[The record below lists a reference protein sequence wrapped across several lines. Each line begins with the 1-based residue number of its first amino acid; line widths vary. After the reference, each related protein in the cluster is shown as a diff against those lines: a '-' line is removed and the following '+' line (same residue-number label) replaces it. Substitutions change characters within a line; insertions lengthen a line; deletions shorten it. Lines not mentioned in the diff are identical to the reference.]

1 MILFSSCL
9 FLFLLAIAFQHNPPQ
24 EINYFI
30 GFRTRKSMKN
40 QKNWEIAQVA
50 FAHQL
55 KVISGYTALCS
66 ILLCIVDIV
75 LILCIVDIVLI
86 VLDNDVLFVASMVT
100 QAIVLIG
107 ILLTVYLKVN
117 KKLDT

>member
-9 FLFLLAIAFQHNPPQ
+9 FLFLLAIAFQHSPPQ

-30 GFRTRKSMKN
+30 VFRTRKSMKN

-75 LILCIVDIVLI
+75 LI

-107 ILLTVYLKVN
+107 ILLAVYLKVN

>member
-9 FLFLLAIAFQHNPPQ
+9 FLFFLAIAFQHNPPQ

-75 LILCIVDIVLI
+75 LI

-107 ILLTVYLKVN
+107 ILLAVYLKVN

>member
-1 MILFSSCL
+1 MQMILFSSCL

-75 LILCIVDIVLI
+75 LI

>member
-9 FLFLLAIAFQHNPPQ
+9 FLFVLAIAFQHNPPQ

-75 LILCIVDIVLI
+75 LI

-107 ILLTVYLKVN
+107 ILLAVYLKVN

>member
-1 MILFSSCL
+1 MILFSSSL
-9 FLFLLAIAFQHNPPQ
+9 FLFLLARVFQHHPPQ
-24 EINYFI
+24 EINYFV

-40 QKNWEIAQVA
+40 QNNWEIAQVA
-50 FAHQL
+50 FARLL

-75 LILCIVDIVLI
+75 LI
-86 VLDNDVLFVASMVT
+86 VLDNDVILVISMII

-107 ILLTVYLKVN
+107 ILLAVYLKVN
-117 KKLDT
+117 KKLGA

>member
-9 FLFLLAIAFQHNPPQ
+9 FLFLLAIVFQHNPPQ

-75 LILCIVDIVLI
+75 LI

>member
-30 GFRTRKSMKN
+30 GFRTKKSMKN

-50 FAHQL
+50 FAHQM

-75 LILCIVDIVLI
+75 LI
-86 VLDNDVLFVASMVT
+86 VLDNDMLFVASMVT

-107 ILLTVYLKVN
+107 ILLAVYLKVN

>member
-1 MILFSSCL
+1 MILFSSCF

-50 FAHQL
+50 FAHQM

-75 LILCIVDIVLI
+75 LIVLN
-86 VLDNDVLFVASMVT
+86 NDVLFVASMVT

-107 ILLTVYLKVN
+107 ILLAVYLKVN

>member
-30 GFRTRKSMKN
+30 GFRTKKSMKN

-50 FAHQL
+50 FAHQM

-66 ILLCIVDIV
+66 IL
-75 LILCIVDIVLI
+75 LCIVDIVLI

-107 ILLTVYLKVN
+107 ILLAVYLKVN

>member
-50 FAHQL
+50 SAHQL

-66 ILLCIVDIV
+66 IL
-75 LILCIVDIVLI
+75 LCIVDIVLI

-107 ILLTVYLKVN
+107 ILLAVYLKVN

>member
-1 MILFSSCL
+1 MILTPSSL

-24 EINYFI
+24 EINYFF

-50 FAHQL
+50 FARLL
-55 KVISGYTALCS
+55 KVISGYTALYS

-75 LILCIVDIVLI
+75 LIVLEYDSI
-86 VLDNDVLFVASMVT
+86 LVISMII

-107 ILLTVYLKVN
+107 ILLAVYLQVN
-117 KKLDT
+117 KELDA

>member
-75 LILCIVDIVLI
+75 LI

>member
-55 KVISGYTALCS
+55 KVISGCTALCS
-66 ILLCIVDIV
+66 ILLCI
-75 LILCIVDIVLI
+75 LDIVLI
-86 VLDNDVLFVASMVT
+86 VLDNDVLFVASMVI

-107 ILLTVYLKVN
+107 ILLAVYLKVN

>member
-24 EINYFI
+24 EINYFF

-66 ILLCIVDIV
+66 ILLCI
-75 LILCIVDIVLI
+75 LDIVLI

-107 ILLTVYLKVN
+107 ILLAVYLKVN

>member
-30 GFRTRKSMKN
+30 GFRTKKSMKN

-50 FAHQL
+50 FAHQM
-55 KVISGYTALCS
+55 KVISGYTALYS
-66 ILLCIVDIV
+66 IL
-75 LILCIVDIVLI
+75 LCIVDIVLI

-107 ILLTVYLKVN
+107 ILLAVYLKVN

>member
-30 GFRTRKSMKN
+30 GFRTRKWMKN

-75 LILCIVDIVLI
+75 LI

-107 ILLTVYLKVN
+107 ILLAVYLKVN

>member
-1 MILFSSCL
+1 MILLSSCL

-30 GFRTRKSMKN
+30 GFRTRKSMEN
-40 QKNWEIAQVA
+40 QKNWEIAQVT

-66 ILLCIVDIV
+66 IL
-75 LILCIVDIVLI
+75 LCIVDIVLI

-107 ILLTVYLKVN
+107 ILLAVYLKVN

>member
-30 GFRTRKSMKN
+30 GFRTKKSMKN

-50 FAHQL
+50 FAHQM

-66 ILLCIVDIV
+66 IL
-75 LILCIVDIVLI
+75 LCIVDIVLI

-100 QAIVLIG
+100 QAIVIIG
-107 ILLTVYLKVN
+107 ILLAVYLKVN

>member
-50 FAHQL
+50 FAHQM

-66 ILLCIVDIV
+66 IL
-75 LILCIVDIVLI
+75 LCIVDIVLI

-107 ILLTVYLKVN
+107 ILLAVYLKVN

>member
-66 ILLCIVDIV
+66 ILLCI
-75 LILCIVDIVLI
+75 LDIVLI

-107 ILLTVYLKVN
+107 ILLAV
-117 KKLDT
+117 

>member
-30 GFRTRKSMKN
+30 GFRTKKSMKN

-50 FAHQL
+50 FAHQM

-66 ILLCIVDIV
+66 ILLCV
-75 LILCIVDIVLI
+75 VDIVLI

-107 ILLTVYLKVN
+107 ILLAVYLKVN

>member
-24 EINYFI
+24 EINYFL

-75 LILCIVDIVLI
+75 LI

-107 ILLTVYLKVN
+107 ILLAVYLKVN

>member
-75 LILCIVDIVLI
+75 LI

-100 QAIVLIG
+100 QAIVPIG
-107 ILLTVYLKVN
+107 ILLAVYLKVN

>member
-30 GFRTRKSMKN
+30 GFRTKKSMKN

-50 FAHQL
+50 FAHQM
-55 KVISGYTALCS
+55 KVISGHTALCS
-66 ILLCIVDIV
+66 ILLCIVDN
-75 LILCIVDIVLI
+75 VLI

-107 ILLTVYLKVN
+107 ILLAVYLKVN

>member
-75 LILCIVDIVLI
+75 LI
-86 VLDNDVLFVASMVT
+86 VLDNGVLFVASMVT

>member
-1 MILFSSCL
+1 MILFSSCF

-75 LILCIVDIVLI
+75 LI

>member
-66 ILLCIVDIV
+66 ILLCILDIM
-75 LILCIVDIVLI
+75 LI

-107 ILLTVYLKVN
+107 ILLAVYLKVN

>member
-1 MILFSSCL
+1 MILFSICL

-75 LILCIVDIVLI
+75 LI

-107 ILLTVYLKVN
+107 ILLAVYLKVN

>member
-30 GFRTRKSMKN
+30 VFRTRKSMKN

-50 FAHQL
+50 FAHQM

-66 ILLCIVDIV
+66 IL
-75 LILCIVDIVLI
+75 LCIVDIVLI

-107 ILLTVYLKVN
+107 ILLAVYLKVN

>member
-1 MILFSSCL
+1 
-9 FLFLLAIAFQHNPPQ
+9 
-24 EINYFI
+24 
-30 GFRTRKSMKN
+30 MKN

-50 FAHQL
+50 FAHQM

-66 ILLCIVDIV
+66 IL
-75 LILCIVDIVLI
+75 LCIVDIVLI

>member
-24 EINYFI
+24 EINYLI
-30 GFRTRKSMKN
+30 GFRTKKSMKN

-50 FAHQL
+50 FAHQM

-66 ILLCIVDIV
+66 IL
-75 LILCIVDIVLI
+75 LCIVDIVLI

-107 ILLTVYLKVN
+107 ILLAVYLKVN

>member
-75 LILCIVDIVLI
+75 LI

-107 ILLTVYLKVN
+107 ILLAVYLKVN
-117 KKLDT
+117 KKLDI

>member
-75 LILCIVDIVLI
+75 LI

-107 ILLTVYLKVN
+107 ILLAVYLKVN
-117 KKLDT
+117 KKIDT

>member
-30 GFRTRKSMKN
+30 GFPTRKSMKN

-66 ILLCIVDIV
+66 IL
-75 LILCIVDIVLI
+75 LCIVDIVLI

>member
-1 MILFSSCL
+1 
-9 FLFLLAIAFQHNPPQ
+9 
-24 EINYFI
+24 
-30 GFRTRKSMKN
+30 MKN

-66 ILLCIVDIV
+66 ILLCILDIM
-75 LILCIVDIVLI
+75 LI

-107 ILLTVYLKVN
+107 ILLAVYLKVN

>member
-66 ILLCIVDIV
+66 ILLCI
-75 LILCIVDIVLI
+75 LDIVLI
-86 VLDNDVLFVASMVT
+86 VLDKDVLFVASMVT

-107 ILLTVYLKVN
+107 ILLAVYLKVN